1 MGRTLAACLLA
12 LVLAVPAAC
21 GSGDADDGDSTVV
34 AEDSTTTSTTVLGPE
49 TDICAWLPTTALAEA
64 GGKPVSEA
72 VAADD
77 GEGAPR
83 CTYLLGDDR
92 VASIDLL
99 VYPSDGPARFEAGRT
114 VDKSWPIPGVG
125 DDAYWRPDFHALS
138 VLLGERAFT
147 IELNLFPPLPD
158 EHERATRLAPTV
170 ITRLEKLEG

>member
-1 MGRTLAACLLA
+1 MSSER
-12 LVLAVPAAC
+12 
-21 GSGDADDGDSTVV
+21 
-34 AEDSTTTSTTVLGPE
+34 STTTSTTVLGPE
-49 TDICAWLPTTALAEA
+49 TDICAWLPTTALAEV

-72 VAADD
+72 VPADD

-83 CTYLLGDDR
+83 CTYLLGEDR

-99 VYPSDGPARFEAGRT
+99 VYPDDGPARFESGRT
-114 VDKSWPIPGVG
+114 VDKSRPVPGVG

-158 EHERATRLAPTV
+158 EHERAQRLAPAV
-170 ITRLEKLEG
+170 ITKLEELDQ

>member
-1 MGRTLAACLLA
+1 VGRILTACLLTLA
-12 LVLAVPAAC
+12 LAVSLAC
-21 GSGDADDGDSTVV
+21 GSGDEGGGGNTADP
-34 AEDSTTTSTTVLGPE
+34 ERSTTTSTTVLGPE
-49 TDICAWLPTTALAEA
+49 TDICGWLPTTALAEA

-99 VYPSDGPARFEAGRT
+99 VYPDDGPARFEAGRT
-114 VDKSWPIPGVG
+114 VDKSWPIPEVG
-125 DDAYWRPDFHALS
+125 DDAYWRPDFHDLS
-138 VLLGERAFT
+138 VLFGDRAFT

-158 EHERATRLAPTV
+158 EHERAKRLAPTV
-170 ITRLEKLEG
+170 ITRLEELDG